1 MFWSKRGN
9 TGKLD
14 PKGEIVESVED
25 KTGKTLVQIEK
36 HGRNVSIK
44 IRSRVDG
51 EVLFDCNYETD
62 ANERASYYD
71 AEQLAE
77 SYLRAN
83 GLYEDKRL
91 TNMDVGYVRNST
103 KRMR

>member
-1 MFWSKRGN
+1 MWGI
-9 TGKLD
+9 GK
-14 PKGEIVESVED
+14 PKKDIEGEIVESVED
-25 KTGKTLVQIEK
+25 KTGKALVQIDK
-36 HGRNVSIK
+36 HGRNVNVK

-51 EVLFDCNYETD
+51 RVLFECNFETD
-62 ANERASYYD
+62 AIERASYYD

-91 TNMDVGYVRNST
+91 TNMDIGYVRNST